1 MIKYKIEIYLKA
13 GFFLRKL
20 ICSGTCVHR
29 KGTEDDKM
37 NEAKKRFEEW
47 LAAPDLD
54 EEIRADLLAMK
65 DDDDAIYE
73 AFYRDLEF
81 GTAGLRGVMAAGTNR
96 MNIYV
101 IRRTTQGLANYMN
114 KTFKDPSVAISYDSR
129 NGSRRFAETTAAVLA
144 ANGIR
149 AHMYRQLMPVS
160 ACSYAIRQLGCDM
173 GIMITASHNPKKYNG
188 YKVYGSDGCQIIG
201 SVPDDILAE
210 IEKVD
215 IFKDVKSM
223 SFEEALENGAE
234 LIPESFEEE
243 YIEKALSYSLPDAD
257 VSDLKVIYTP
267 LNGAGNYP
275 VREILKRIGVKN
287 VFVVPEQ
294 ENPDGNFPT
303 CPYPNPEEHAVYE
316 LAKKLNEEKDGD
328 IIIATDPDCDRV
340 GICQKTKNGYINPK
354 GNHIGVLLFDY
365 ICKHKELPKD
375 PVAIRTIVSTPLYD
389 RIAADYG
396 IEVQNT
402 LIGFKWIG
410 SKINELGDRYVFG
423 FEEGNGYLPGD
434 YVRDKDG
441 LVTSMLVAQM
451 VAYHK
456 ARGKDLGEVM
466 EELFQKYGYYQESVK
481 SFEFEGSAGADKM
494 QEIMAFF
501 RGSTDFMG
509 KKIVKRIDYLEQ
521 DELPKSNIM
530 EYVFE
535 DGSKVII
542 RPSGT
547 EPKIKVYLFANG
559 ADREEAVRL
568 VEENENRMKE
578 IIENE

>member
-1 MIKYKIEIYLKA
+1 ME
-13 GFFLRKL
+13 
-20 ICSGTCVHR
+20 
-29 KGTEDDKM
+29 
-37 NEAKKRFEEW
+37 EAKKRYEEW
-47 LAAPDLD
+47 LAYPGLEDD
-54 EEIRADLLAMK
+54 MRADLESMK
-65 DDDDAIYE
+65 GDDSAIYE

-101 IRRTTQGLANYMN
+101 IRRATQGLANYMN
-114 KTFKDPSVAISYDSR
+114 KHFAEPSAVISYDSR
-129 NGSRRFAETTAAVLA
+129 NGSRRFAETTAGVLA
-144 ANGIR
+144 ANGVKV
-149 AHMYRQLMPVS
+149 HMFRQLMPVS

-188 YKVYGSDGCQIIG
+188 YKVYGDDGRQITG
-201 SVPDDILAE
+201 SVPDEILAE
-210 IEKVD
+210 IEKLD
-215 IFKDVKSM
+215 IFKDVKCM
-223 SFEEALENGAE
+223 EFEEALENGAE

-243 YIEKALSYSLPDAD
+243 YIEKAFSYSLPDAD
-257 VSDLKVIYTP
+257 VSDLKVVYTP
-267 LNGAGNYP
+267 LNGAGNGP
-275 VREILKRIGVKN
+275 VRDILSRIGVKN
-287 VFVVPEQ
+287 VYVVPEQ
-294 ENPDGNFPT
+294 EEPNGDFPT
-303 CPYPNPEEHAVYE
+303 CPYPNPEEHAVYD
-316 LAKKLNEEKDGD
+316 LAIKINEEKDAD

-340 GICQKTKNGYINPK
+340 GICQKTKQGYIYPK

-365 ICKHKELPKD
+365 ICRHKELPKD
-375 PVAIRTIVSTPLYD
+375 PVAVRTIVSTPLYD

-396 IEVQNT
+396 IEVQTT

-410 SKINELGDRYVFG
+410 GKINEVGERYVFG
-423 FEEGNGYLPGD
+423 FEEGNGFLPGD

-456 ARGKDLGEVM
+456 ARGMDLADAM
-466 EELFQKYGYYQESVK
+466 DELFEKYGYYQESVK
-481 SFEFEGSAGADKM
+481 SFEFEGSAGAEKM
-494 QEIMAFF
+494 KEIMAYF

-509 KKIVKRIDYLEQ
+509 KKIVDRIDYLEQ
-521 DELPKSNIM
+521 DRLPKSNIM

-559 ADREEAVRL
+559 KDRAEAERL
-568 VEENENRMKE
+568 VAENENRMKE